1 MDSIIQH
8 FRKDEQPY
16 IETVMGW
23 TREVEDTYSPKLTG
37 FLDPRQI
44 FILSSIV
51 RSSGLEFG
59 VHGAFVDP
67 ERQRALIYPD
77 YYEPNADDF
86 QVAVFTVKYPAK
98 FMTLEHRDILGSLM
112 ALGIDRS
119 KFGDIRLADDVAQF
133 AAASEMRDYLI
144 ANLTSIGKSKVRVE
158 ELGSSDTL
166 IVMAES
172 WKEELHTISSLRLDS
187 LVASLVNCPRQKA
200 VTLIQNSK
208 VKVNH
213 VVRDQQSFEVNESD
227 ILSIRGSGRF
237 KIMSIEGRTRKDK
250 IRLLVGRLE

>member
-8 FRKDEQPY
+8 FRKDEQPF
-16 IETVMGW
+16 IETVIGW

-37 FLDPRQI
+37 FLDPRQV

-59 VHGAFVDP
+59 VHGAFLEP

-77 YYEPNADDF
+77 YYEPEDADF
-86 QVAVFTVKYPAK
+86 QVSVFAIRYPSK

-119 KFGDIRLADDVAQF
+119 KFGDIRLEEDVVQF
-133 AAASEMRDYLI
+133 AAAEEMKDYLT
-144 ANLTSIGKSKVRVE
+144 ANLTSIGKSKVRIE
-158 ELGSSDTL
+158 ELGSSDDL

-200 VTLIQNSK
+200 VALIQNDK

-213 VVRDQQSFEVNESD
+213 VIRNQQAFEVNESD

-250 IRLLVGRLE
+250 IRLLIGRLE

>member
-1 MDSIIQH
+1 MNSIIQH
-8 FRKDEQPY
+8 FRKDEQPF
-16 IETVMGW
+16 IETVIGW

-44 FILSSIV
+44 FILGSIV
-51 RSSGLEFG
+51 RSSGLQFG
-59 VHGAFVDP
+59 VNGAFLEP

-77 YYEPNADDF
+77 YYEPEDEDY
-86 QVAVFTVKYPAK
+86 QVSVFTVRYPAK

-119 KFGDIRLADDVAQF
+119 KFGDIRLEEDVVQF
-133 AAASEMRDYLI
+133 AAVEEMKDYLI

-158 ELGSSDTL
+158 ELGSQDEL
-166 IVMAES
+166 IVNKES

-187 LVASLVNCPRQKA
+187 LVASLLNCPRQKA
-200 VTLIQNSK
+200 VALIQNDK

-213 VVRDQQSFEVNESD
+213 VIRDQQAFEVNESD

-237 KIMSIEGRTRKDK
+237 KIISIEGRTRKDK

>member
-8 FRKDEQPY
+8 FRKDEQPF

-51 RSSGLEFG
+51 KSSGLQLS
-59 VHGAFVDP
+59 VHGAFQEP
-67 ERQRALIYPD
+67 ERQRALMYPD
-77 YYEPNADDF
+77 YYEPTDEDF
-86 QVAVFTVKYPAK
+86 QVSVFAVRYPAK

-112 ALGIDRS
+112 AIGIDRS
-119 KFGDIRLADDVAQF
+119 KFGDIRLEGEVVQF
-133 AAASEMRDYLI
+133 AAAEEMRDYLI
-144 ANLTSIGKSKVRVE
+144 ANLTSIGKSKIRVE
-158 ELGSSDTL
+158 ELGSADEL
-166 IVMAES
+166 IVMNES

-200 VTLIQNSK
+200 VSLIQNDK

-213 VVRDQQSFEVNESD
+213 VVRDQQAFEVNESD

-237 KIMSIEGRTRKDK
+237 KIISIEGRTRKDK
-250 IRLLVGRLE
+250 IRLLIGRLE

>member
-8 FRKDEQPY
+8 FRKDEQPF
-16 IETVMGW
+16 IETVIGW

-51 RSSGLEFG
+51 RSSGLQFG
-59 VHGAFVDP
+59 VHGAFLEP

-77 YYEPNADDF
+77 YYEPEDEDF
-86 QVAVFTVKYPAK
+86 QVTVFGIRYPAK
-98 FMTLEHRDILGSLM
+98 FMTLEHRDVLGSLM

-119 KFGDIRLADDVAQF
+119 KFGDIRLEGDIAQF
-133 AAASEMRDYLI
+133 AAADEMKDYLT

-158 ELGSSDTL
+158 ELGASDEL
-166 IVMAES
+166 IVIAES

-200 VTLIQNSK
+200 VALIQNDK

-213 VVRDQQSFEVNESD
+213 VVRDQQAFEVNESD

-250 IRLLVGRLE
+250 IRLLIGRLE

>member
-8 FRKDEQPY
+8 FRKEEQPF
-16 IETVMGW
+16 IETVVGW

-44 FILSSIV
+44 FILNSIV
-51 RSSGLEFG
+51 KSTGLQFG
-59 VHGAFVDP
+59 VHGAFQEP

-77 YYEPNADDF
+77 YFEPEDNDF
-86 QVAVFTVKYPAK
+86 QVSIFTIRYPAK
-98 FMTLEHRDILGSLM
+98 FMTLEHKDILGSIM

-119 KFGDIRLADDVAQF
+119 KFGDIRLEGDLVQF
-133 AAASEMRDYLI
+133 AVAEEMKDYLF

-158 ELGSSDTL
+158 ELGPSDEL
-166 IVMAES
+166 IVLAES

-200 VTLIQNSK
+200 VSLIQNDK

-213 VVRDQQSFEVNESD
+213 VVRDQQAFEVNESD

-237 KIMSIEGRTRKDK
+237 KVLSIEGRTRKDK
-250 IRLLVGRLE
+250 IRLLIGRLE

>member
-1 MDSIIQH
+1 MESIIQH
-8 FRKDEQPY
+8 FRKDEQPF
-16 IETVMGW
+16 IETVIGW

-44 FILSSIV
+44 FILSSIIK
-51 RSSGLEFG
+51 SSGLQFG
-59 VHGAFVDP
+59 VNGAFLEP

-77 YYEPNADDF
+77 YYEPEADDF
-86 QVAVFTVKYPAK
+86 QVTVFTVKYPVK
-98 FMTLEHRDILGSLM
+98 FMTLAHKDILGSLM

-119 KFGDIRLADDVAQF
+119 KFGDIRLEEEVVQFTVAK
-133 AAASEMRDYLI
+133 EMKDYLI

-158 ELGSSDTL
+158 ELSSTDAL
-166 IVMAES
+166 IVMSET

-200 VTLIQNSK
+200 VTLIQNDK

-213 VVRDQQSFEVNESD
+213 VVRNQQSFEVNESD

-237 KIMSIEGRTRKDK
+237 KIISIEGRTRKDK
-250 IRLLVGRLE
+250 IRLIVGRLE

>member
-8 FRKDEQPY
+8 FRKDEQPF
-16 IETVMGW
+16 IETVIGW
-23 TREVEDTYSPKLTG
+23 TREVEDAYSPKLTG

-51 RSSGLEFG
+51 RSSGLQFG
-59 VHGAFVDP
+59 VHGAFLEP

-77 YYEPNADDF
+77 YYEPENEDF
-86 QVAVFTVKYPAK
+86 QVSVFGIRYPSK
-98 FMTLEHRDILGSLM
+98 FMTLEHRDVLGSLM
-112 ALGIDRS
+112 GLGIDRS
-119 KFGDIRLADDVAQF
+119 KFGDIRLEGDSAQF
-133 AAASEMRDYLI
+133 AAAAEMKDYLI
-144 ANLTSIGKSKVRVE
+144 ANLTSIGKSKVRVD
-158 ELGSSDTL
+158 ELATTDDL
-166 IVMAES
+166 IVMTES

-200 VTLIQNSK
+200 ASLIQNEK

>member
-8 FRKDEQPY
+8 FRKDEQPF
-16 IETVMGW
+16 IETVIGW

-51 RSSGLEFG
+51 KSSDLQFG
-59 VHGAFVDP
+59 VHGAFQEP

-77 YYEPNADDF
+77 YYEPTEEDF
-86 QVAVFTVKYPAK
+86 QVTVFAVRYPAK

-119 KFGDIRLADDVAQF
+119 KFGDIRLEEDVVQF
-133 AAASEMRDYLI
+133 AAAEEMKDYLT
-144 ANLTSIGKSKVRVE
+144 ANLTSIGKSKIRVE
-158 ELGSSDTL
+158 ELGSSDEL

-172 WKEELHTISSLRLDS
+172 WKEELYTISSLRLDS

-200 VTLIQNSK
+200 VSLIQNDK

-213 VVRDQQSFEVNESD
+213 VVRDQQAFEVNESD

-250 IRLLVGRLE
+250 IRLLIGRLE

>member
-8 FRKDEQPY
+8 FRKDEQPF
-16 IETVMGW
+16 IETVIGW

-37 FLDPRQI
+37 FLDPRQV

-51 RSSGLEFG
+51 KSSGLQFG
-59 VHGAFVDP
+59 VYGAFQEP

-77 YYEPNADDF
+77 YYEPEDSDF
-86 QVAVFTVKYPAK
+86 QVSIFTIRYPAK

-119 KFGDIRLADDVAQF
+119 KFGDIRLEGDVAQF
-133 AAASEMRDYLI
+133 TAAEEMTDYLL
-144 ANLTSIGKSKVRVE
+144 ANLTSFGKSKVRVE
-158 ELGSSDTL
+158 KLGSSDEL
-166 IVMAES
+166 ITRAET

-200 VTLIQNSK
+200 VSLIQNDK

-213 VVRDQQSFEVNESD
+213 VVRDQQAFEVNESD
-227 ILSIRGSGRF
+227 ILSIRGLGRY

-250 IRLLVGRLE
+250 IRLLIGKLE

>member
-8 FRKDEQPY
+8 FRKDEQPF
-16 IETVMGW
+16 IETVIGW

-51 RSSGLEFG
+51 RSSGLQFG
-59 VHGAFVDP
+59 VHGAFLEP

-77 YYEPNADDF
+77 YYEPEAEDF
-86 QVAVFTVKYPAK
+86 QVSVFGIRYPAK
-98 FMTLEHRDILGSLM
+98 FMTLEHRDVLGSLM

-119 KFGDIRLADDVAQF
+119 KFGDIRLEGDVAQF
-133 AAASEMRDYLI
+133 AAAEEMKDYLT

-158 ELGSSDTL
+158 ELGASDEL
-166 IVMAES
+166 IVIAES
-172 WKEELHTISSLRLDS
+172 WKEELHTISSLRLDT

-200 VTLIQNSK
+200 AALIQNDK

-213 VVRDQQSFEVNESD
+213 VVRDQQAFEVNESD

-250 IRLLVGRLE
+250 IRLLIGRLE

>member
-8 FRKDEQPY
+8 FRKDEQPF
-16 IETVMGW
+16 IETVIGW

-59 VHGAFVDP
+59 VHGAFLEP

-77 YYEPNADDF
+77 YYEPVDADF
-86 QVAVFTVKYPAK
+86 QVSVFAIRYPSK

-119 KFGDIRLADDVAQF
+119 KFGDIRLEDDVVQL
-133 AAASEMRDYLI
+133 AAAEEMKDYLT
-144 ANLTSIGKSKVRVE
+144 ANLTSIGKSKVRIE
-158 ELGSSDTL
+158 ELGSSDEL

-200 VTLIQNSK
+200 VALIQNDK

-213 VVRDQQSFEVNESD
+213 VVRDQQAFEVNESD

-250 IRLLVGRLE
+250 IRLLIGRLE

>member
-8 FRKDEQPY
+8 FRKEEQPF
-16 IETVMGW
+16 IETVVGW

-44 FILSSIV
+44 FILNAIV
-51 RSSGLEFG
+51 RNTGLQFG
-59 VHGAFVDP
+59 VHGAFPEP

-77 YYEPNADDF
+77 YYEPEDDDF
-86 QVAVFTVKYPAK
+86 QVSIFTVRYPAK
-98 FMTLEHRDILGSLM
+98 FMTLEHKDILGSIM

-119 KFGDIRLADDVAQF
+119 KFGDIRLEGDVAQF
-133 AAASEMRDYLI
+133 AVAEEMKDYLI

-158 ELGSSDTL
+158 ELGSSDEL
-166 IVMAES
+166 IVLAES

-187 LVASLVNCPRQKA
+187 IVASLVNCPRQKA
-200 VTLIQNSK
+200 VSLIQNDK

-213 VVRDQQSFEVNESD
+213 VVRDQQAFEVNESD

-250 IRLLVGRLE
+250 IRLLIGRLE

>member
-1 MDSIIQH
+1 MESIIQH
-8 FRKDEQPY
+8 FRKDEQPF

-51 RSSGLEFG
+51 KSSGLQFG
-59 VHGAFVDP
+59 VHGAFQEP

-77 YYEPNADDF
+77 YYEPTDVDY
-86 QVAVFTVKYPAK
+86 QVAIFSVRYPAK

-119 KFGDIRLADDVAQF
+119 KFGDIRLEGDVAQF
-133 AAASEMRDYLI
+133 AAAEEMKDYLI
-144 ANLTSIGKSKVRVE
+144 ANLTSIGKSKIRVE
-158 ELGSSDTL
+158 ELGASDEL

-200 VTLIQNSK
+200 VSLIQNDK

-213 VVRDQQSFEVNESD
+213 VVRDQQAFEVNESD

-250 IRLLVGRLE
+250 IRLLIGRLE

>member
-8 FRKDEQPY
+8 FRKEEQPF
-16 IETVMGW
+16 IETVVGW

-44 FILSSIV
+44 FILNTIV
-51 RSSGLEFG
+51 RNTGLQFG
-59 VHGAFVDP
+59 VHGAFPEP

-77 YYEPNADDF
+77 YYEPENDDF
-86 QVAVFTVKYPAK
+86 QVSIFTVRYPAK
-98 FMTLEHRDILGSLM
+98 FMTLEHKDILGSIM

-119 KFGDIRLADDVAQF
+119 KFGDIRLEGDVAQF
-133 AAASEMRDYLI
+133 AVAEEMKDYLI

-158 ELGSSDTL
+158 ELGSSDEL
-166 IVMAES
+166 IVLAES

-187 LVASLVNCPRQKA
+187 IVASLVNCPRQKA
-200 VTLIQNSK
+200 VSLIQNDK

-213 VVRDQQSFEVNESD
+213 VVRDQQAFEVNESD

-250 IRLLVGRLE
+250 IRLLIGRLE

>member
-8 FRKDEQPY
+8 FRKDEQPF
-16 IETVMGW
+16 IETVIGW

-44 FILSSIV
+44 FILESIV
-51 RSSGLEFG
+51 KSSGLQFG
-59 VHGAFVDP
+59 VHGAFLEP

-77 YYEPNADDF
+77 YFEPVDEDF
-86 QVAVFTVKYPAK
+86 QVSVFAVRYPAK

-119 KFGDIRLADDVAQF
+119 KFGDIRLDGDVAQF
-133 AAASEMRDYLI
+133 SAAEEMKDYLI

-158 ELGSSDTL
+158 ELGSTDKL
-166 IVMAES
+166 IVSAET
-172 WKEELHTISSLRLDS
+172 WKEENHTISSLRLDTI
-187 LVASLVNCPRQKA
+187 VASLVNCPRQKA
-200 VTLIQNSK
+200 VALIQNDK

-213 VVRDQQSFEVNESD
+213 VVRDQQAFEVNESD
-227 ILSIRGSGRF
+227 ILSVRGSGRF
-237 KIMSIEGRTRKDK
+237 KILSIEGRTRKDK
-250 IRLLVGRLE
+250 IRLLIGRLE

>member
-8 FRKDEQPY
+8 FRKDEQPF
-16 IETVMGW
+16 IETAIGW

-37 FLDPRQI
+37 FLDPRQL

-51 RSSGLEFG
+51 RSSGLQFG
-59 VHGAFVDP
+59 VHGAFQEP

-77 YYEPNADDF
+77 YYEPEDNDF
-86 QVAVFTVKYPAK
+86 QVKVFSIRYPAK
-98 FMTLEHRDILGSLM
+98 FMTLEHRDVLGSLM

-119 KFGDIRLADDVAQF
+119 KFGDIRLEGDVAQF
-133 AAASEMRDYLI
+133 AAAEEMNDYLS
-144 ANLTSIGKSKVRVE
+144 ANLTSIGKSKVRLE
-158 ELGSSDTL
+158 ELESSAEL
-166 IVMAES
+166 IVMAET

-200 VTLIQNSK
+200 VSLIQNDK

-213 VVRDQQSFEVNESD
+213 VIRDQQSFEVNESD
-227 ILSIRGSGRF
+227 ILSIRGAGRF
-237 KIMSIEGRTRKDK
+237 KVMSIEGRTRKDK
-250 IRLLVGRLE
+250 IRLLIGRLE

>member
-1 MDSIIQH
+1 MESIIQH
-8 FRKDEQPY
+8 FRKDEQPF
-16 IETVMGW
+16 IETVIGW
-23 TREVEDTYSPKLTG
+23 ARDVEDTYSPKLTG

-51 RSSGLEFG
+51 RSSGLQFG
-59 VHGAFVDP
+59 IYGAFQEP

-77 YYEPNADDF
+77 YYEPEADDF
-86 QVAVFTVKYPAK
+86 QVSVLTVKYPAK
-98 FMTLEHRDILGSLM
+98 FMTLEHRDILGSVM

-119 KFGDIRLADDVAQF
+119 KFGDIRLEGSIAQF
-133 AAASEMRDYLI
+133 AAASEMKDYLM

-158 ELGSSDTL
+158 ELGSTDQL

-187 LVASLVNCPRQKA
+187 LVASLVNSPRQKA
-200 VTLIQNSK
+200 VALIQNDK

-213 VVRDQQSFEVNESD
+213 VVRNQPSFEVNESD
-227 ILSIRGSGRF
+227 VLSIRGTGRF

>member
-8 FRKDEQPY
+8 FRKDEQPF

-37 FLDPRQI
+37 FLDPRQT

-51 RSSGLEFG
+51 KSSGLKFT
-59 VHGAFVDP
+59 VHGAFLEP

-77 YYEPNADDF
+77 YYEPEADDY
-86 QVAVFTVKYPAK
+86 QVSIFAIRYPAK
-98 FMTLEHRDILGSLM
+98 FMTLEHRDVLGSIM

-119 KFGDIRLADDVAQF
+119 KFGDIRLEGEIAQF
-133 AAASEMRDYLI
+133 AAAEEMKDYLV
-144 ANLTSIGKSKVRVE
+144 ANLTSIGKSKIRVE
-158 ELGSSDTL
+158 ELGSTDEL

-200 VTLIQNSK
+200 VSLIQNDK

-213 VVRDQQSFEVNESD
+213 VVRDQQAFEVNESD

-250 IRLLVGRLE
+250 IRLLIGRLE

>member
-8 FRKDEQPY
+8 FRKDEQPF
-16 IETVMGW
+16 IETVVGW

-44 FILSSIV
+44 FILGSIV
-51 RSSGLEFG
+51 RSSGLQFG
-59 VHGAFVDP
+59 VHGSFLAP

-77 YYEPNADDF
+77 YYEPEAEDF
-86 QVAVFTVKYPAK
+86 QVSVFALRYPAK
-98 FMTLEHRDILGSLM
+98 FMKLEHRDILGSLM

-119 KFGDIRLADDVAQF
+119 KFGDIRLEGEVAQF
-133 AAASEMRDYLI
+133 TAAKEMKDYLI
-144 ANLTSIGKSKVRVE
+144 ANLTTIGKSKVRVE
-158 ELGSSDTL
+158 ALDSTDEL
-166 IVMAES
+166 IVSAET
-172 WKEELHTISSLRLDS
+172 WREELHTISSLRLDS

-200 VTLIQNSK
+200 VALIQSDK

-213 VVRDQQSFEVNESD
+213 VVRDQQAFEVNESD

-250 IRLLVGRLE
+250 IRLLIGRLE

>member
-8 FRKDEQPY
+8 FRKDEQPF
-16 IETVMGW
+16 IETVIGW

-51 RSSGLEFG
+51 RSSGLQFG
-59 VHGAFVDP
+59 VHGAFLEP

-77 YYEPNADDF
+77 YYEPEAEDF
-86 QVAVFTVKYPAK
+86 QVSVFGIRYPAK
-98 FMTLEHRDILGSLM
+98 FMTLEHRDVLGSLM

-119 KFGDIRLADDVAQF
+119 KFGDIRLEEGIAQF
-133 AAASEMRDYLI
+133 AAAEEMKDYLT

-158 ELGSSDTL
+158 ELGATDEL
-166 IVMAES
+166 IVIAET
-172 WKEELHTISSLRLDS
+172 WKEELHTISSLRLDT

-200 VTLIQNSK
+200 AALIQNDK

-213 VVRDQQSFEVNESD
+213 VVRDQQAFEVNESD

-250 IRLLVGRLE
+250 IRLLIGRLE

>member
-8 FRKDEQPY
+8 FRKEEQPF
-16 IETVMGW
+16 IETVVGW

-44 FILSSIV
+44 FILNTIV
-51 RSSGLEFG
+51 RNTGLQFG
-59 VHGAFVDP
+59 VHGAFPEP

-77 YYEPNADDF
+77 YYEPEDDDF
-86 QVAVFTVKYPAK
+86 QVSIFTVRYPAK
-98 FMTLEHRDILGSLM
+98 FMTLEHKDILGSIM

-119 KFGDIRLADDVAQF
+119 KFGDIRLEGDVAQF
-133 AAASEMRDYLI
+133 AVAEEMKDYLI

-158 ELGSSDTL
+158 ELGSSDEL
-166 IVMAES
+166 IVLAES

-187 LVASLVNCPRQKA
+187 IVASLVNCPRQKA
-200 VTLIQNSK
+200 VSLIQNDK

-213 VVRDQQSFEVNESD
+213 VVRDQQAFEVNESD

-250 IRLLVGRLE
+250 IRLLIGRLE